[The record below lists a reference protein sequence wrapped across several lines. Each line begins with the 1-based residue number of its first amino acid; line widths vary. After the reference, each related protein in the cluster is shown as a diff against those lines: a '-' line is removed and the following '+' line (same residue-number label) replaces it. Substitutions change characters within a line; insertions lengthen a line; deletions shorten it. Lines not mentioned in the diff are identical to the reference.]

1 MRYPSDPMPM
11 PETGPAPQRTSGEG
25 RLSLKKV
32 EDRTRIGTLF
42 QEGAAKLRFPQA
54 PGNHL
59 EAVMIN
65 TAGGLTGGDRM
76 RWHFALGADC
86 RASFTT
92 QACEKIY
99 KAEEGSTATVDTTI
113 EVAAGGAMA
122 WLPQE
127 TILFERSALS
137 RRLTV
142 DLAPTATALIVEAVV
157 FGRKAMG
164 EDIGKASFRDCWRIR
179 RGGRLEHAEN
189 FSVGPDAGAML
200 ARPALLG
207 DRRVFATVLLV
218 AGDCERHLDGARA
231 IVGREGGVSA
241 WSGKLLARLVD
252 EDAYS
257 LRKRLIPLIG
267 LLNKKAELPKVWST

>member
-1 MRYPSDPMPM
+1 MPI
-11 PETGPAPQRTSGEG
+11 PETSPRPQRTSGEG
-25 RLSLKKV
+25 RLSVKKTG
-32 EDRTRIGTLF
+32 DRTRIDRLF
-42 QEGAAKLRFPQA
+42 QEGSAKLRFPQN
-54 PGNHL
+54 PGGHL

-76 RWHFALGADC
+76 RWQFSLGEDC
-86 RASFTT
+86 RASLTT

-99 KAEEGSTATVDTTI
+99 KAEEGSTATVDTVI
-113 EVAAGGAMA
+113 DVAEGGSVA

-127 TILFERSALS
+127 TILFERSALH

-142 DLAPTATALIVEAVV
+142 NLAPTATALIVETVV

-164 EDIGKASFRDCWRIR
+164 EDIGTATFRDCWRIR
-179 RGGRLEHAEN
+179 RGATLEHAEN
-189 FSVGPDAGAML
+189 FSIGPDAGAML
-200 ARPALLG
+200 ARPALFG
-207 DRRVFATVLLV
+207 GKRVFASVLLV
-218 AGDCERHLDGARA
+218 AEDCERHLDGART
-231 IVGREGGVSA
+231 IIGKDGGVSA

-252 EDAYS
+252 DDAYS

>member
-1 MRYPSDPMPM
+1 MPM
-11 PETGPAPQRTSGEG
+11 AEIYHQSRPQRTSGEG

-42 QEGAAKLRFPQA
+42 QEGSAKLRFPQN
-54 PGNHL
+54 PGGHL

-76 RWHFALGADC
+76 RWHFGLGEDC
-86 RASFTT
+86 HASLTT

-99 KAEEGSTATVDTTI
+99 KAEEGSTATVETTI
-113 EVAAGGAMA
+113 DVAEGGSVA

-137 RRLTV
+137 RQLTV
-142 DLAPTATALIVEAVV
+142 NLAATATALIVESVV

-164 EDIGKASFRDCWRIR
+164 EDIDTATFRDCWRIR
-179 RGGRLEHAEN
+179 RGDKLEHAEN
-189 FSVGPDAGAML
+189 FSIGPDAGAML

-207 DRRVFATVLLV
+207 GRRVLATVLLI
-218 AGDCERHLDGARA
+218 AEDCERHLDDARA
-231 IVGREGGVSA
+231 ITGKEGGVSA
-241 WSGKLLARLVD
+241 WSGKLLARLID
-252 EDAYS
+252 DDAYS